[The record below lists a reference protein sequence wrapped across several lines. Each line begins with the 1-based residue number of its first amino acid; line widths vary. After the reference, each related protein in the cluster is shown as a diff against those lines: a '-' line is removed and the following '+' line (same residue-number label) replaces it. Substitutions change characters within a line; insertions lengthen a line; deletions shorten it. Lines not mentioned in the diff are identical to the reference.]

1 MIYLAEKENNEIVTL
16 QIPRS
21 ERKQYAEYQIRLLN
35 GQTKEVYTSTPLT
48 ENSSSEA
55 KYSFNLEIPRLQKGF
70 YYYQILYRNNE
81 TEDFNNICE
90 TGLLQ
95 YGSTAK
101 EVIEYKSNN
110 TNKVYLG

>member
-1 MIYLAEKENNEIVTL
+1 MIYLEEKESNEIVTL

-21 ERKQYAEYQIRLLN
+21 ERKQYLEYQIRLLN

-48 ENSSSEA
+48 ENSGSET
-55 KYSFNLEIPRLQKGF
+55 KYLFNLKIPRLQKGY

-101 EVIEYKSNN
+101 EIIEYKSNN
-110 TNKVYLG
+110 VNKVYLG